1 MKFGE
6 YFKPMLL
13 TEVNKSFDDDEYLY
27 ELKFDGICATIH
39 VSPSTFII
47 YNRNGYDITYLYPE
61 LKDIQKNVKDK
72 CIFDGEIV
80 SFENTYPSFSK
91 LQQRSHTKDKSKIAA
106 FAENEPVCFV
116 VFDCLYKNKKIITLP
131 LIERKKVLEKF
142 KDSNYFIKVQ
152 YTLKEG
158 NKLFKKVKKANL
170 EGIVAKKINS
180 EYEINT
186 RTRNWLKI
194 KNFKDEEFYVG
205 GYIDTKA
212 KTSLLLGEY
221 RDNKFYFVGK
231 VSITR
236 TRDIYN
242 KLARMK
248 KKSKSPFYEYQEKN
262 AKYVNPKLKCEV
274 TYLERTKCNNLRQP
288 VFKRSTKKEG

>member
-13 TEVNKSFDDDEYLY
+13 TEVDKPFDDEEYLY
-27 ELKFDGICATIH
+27 ELKFDGIRATIH

-61 LKDIQKNVKDK
+61 LKNIKKLVKDK

-80 SFENTYPSFSK
+80 AFDNTSPSFSK
-91 LQQRSHTKDKSKIAA
+91 LQQRSHIKDKTKIASYS
-106 FAENEPVCFV
+106 ENEPVCFV
-116 VFDCLYKNKKIITLP
+116 VFDCIYKNQDITKKP

-142 KDSNYFIKVQ
+142 KDNDYFIKTQ

-158 NKLFKKVKKANL
+158 TKLFKKVKKASL

-180 EYEINT
+180 EYELNT

-194 KNFKDEEFYVG
+194 KNFKDEEFYIG

-221 RDNKFYFVGK
+221 RKNKFCYVGK

-236 TRDIYN
+236 TRD
-242 KLARMK
+242 
-248 KKSKSPFYEYQEKN
+248 
-262 AKYVNPKLKCEV
+262 
-274 TYLERTKCNNLRQP
+274 
-288 VFKRSTKKEG
+288 